1 MCEKIPTDFSKY
13 FPWQLTRLLSIAAA
27 PSACLCRCPTLLMG
41 LSPNQ
46 RRCTISQVHTKLTE
60 SRLLLSI
67 SSSSDVSLLPDFWGC
82 RWSFALTLVEK
93 SERRRH
99 YCITSQGEEHRTG
112 FLKPTVMVVFL
123 PLSIN
128 MLATWWEPIIGG
140 SRAEPQQYHLGLYH
154 ETSAVINL
162 CTQIISPNTN
172 TIVAVA
178 RQYRTNKGPGDAGM
192 LNG

>member
-1 MCEKIPTDFSKY
+1 MCGKIPNNSSKY
-13 FPWQLTRLLSIAAA
+13 FPWQLMRLLSFAAA
-27 PSACLCRCPTLLMG
+27 PSACLCRRPTLLMG
-41 LSPNQ
+41 LSPNK
-46 RRCTISQVHTKLTE
+46 RRYTISPVHTKLTG
-60 SRLLLSI
+60 SRLLLGI

-82 RWSFALTLVEK
+82 RWSFALTLAEK
-93 SERRRH
+93 SKRRRH
-99 YCITSQGEEHRTG
+99 CCITSQSEEQSTD
-112 FLKPTVMVVFL
+112 FLKLTNMVVFL

-162 CTQIISPNTN
+162 RTHIVSLNTN
-172 TIVAVA
+172 TTVAVA

>member
-1 MCEKIPTDFSKY
+1 MREGSH
-13 FPWQLTRLLSIAAA
+13 RLQQVLSMANNEVVELRRR
-27 PSACLCRCPTLLMG
+27 SLG
-41 LSPNQ
+41 LPLPLPYSTHGSITQPETMYHLSGAHQADRFQALVEYLQQQ
-46 RRCTISQVHTKLTE
+46 RRIFATCL
-60 SRLLLSI
+60 
-67 SSSSDVSLLPDFWGC
+67 WGC

-99 YCITSQGEEHRTG
+99 YCITSQGEEHRTD

-123 PLSIN
+123 RLSIN
-128 MLATWWEPIIGG
+128 MLATWWEPIIGS
-140 SRAEPQQYHLGLYH
+140 SRAEPQQYHLGLYR

-162 CTQIISPNTN
+162 RTHIISPNTS

-178 RQYRTNKGPGDAGM
+178 RQYRTNKGSGDAGM

>member
-1 MCEKIPTDFSKY
+1 M
-13 FPWQLTRLLSIAAA
+13 
-27 PSACLCRCPTLLMG
+27 
-41 LSPNQ
+41 
-46 RRCTISQVHTKLTE
+46 HTKLTD

-67 SSSSDVSLLPDFWGC
+67 SSSSDVFLLPDFWGC

-93 SERRRH
+93 SERRGH